1 MTEVNNT
8 VSIHVG
14 CSNLRHFIVKN
25 IVVVMMMMMR
35 MMMMREKM
43 IIMVIILEIDE
54 IGWQLSPHPHSKLQ
68 MSCLRE

>member
-25 IVVVMMMMMR
+25 IVVMVMMMMM
-35 MMMMREKM
+35 MMMMIREKM
-43 IIMVIILEIDE
+43 IIMRIILN
-54 IGWQLSPHPHSKLQ
+54 
-68 MSCLRE
+68 

>member
-54 IGWQLSPHPHSKLQ
+54 IGW
-68 MSCLRE
+68 

>member
-35 MMMMREKM
+35 MMMMRRVFVFVFVFSEH
-43 IIMVIILEIDE
+43 V
-54 IGWQLSPHPHSKLQ
+54 HSL
-68 MSCLRE
+68 

>member
-25 IVVVMMMMMR
+25 IVVVM